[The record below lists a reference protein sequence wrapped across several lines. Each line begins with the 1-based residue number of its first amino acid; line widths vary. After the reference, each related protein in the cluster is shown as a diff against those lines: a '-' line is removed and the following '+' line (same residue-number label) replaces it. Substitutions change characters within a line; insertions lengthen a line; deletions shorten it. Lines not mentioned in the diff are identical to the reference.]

1 MLMSKICHFNRSY
14 VRRTKTYTLSFKR
27 LSKAQADF
35 VCSVFRS
42 LSSCGVVQVY
52 RNGFTLPEYEL
63 RCSVPLVRSVGRS
76 LVVPH
81 SVINSVVS
89 DFGNHDFAIKDII
102 VNELGAPLSHIN
114 TY

>member
-1 MLMSKICHFNRSY
+1 MSKNCHFNRSY
-14 VRRTKTYTLSFKR
+14 VRSTRTYTLSFKR
-27 LSKAQADF
+27 LTKSQADF

-52 RNGFTLPEYEL
+52 QNGFTAPYYEL
-63 RCSVPLVRSVGRS
+63 RCCVPLARGFGRS

-81 SVINSVVS
+81 SVINEIVS
-89 DFGNHDFAIKDII
+89 DFGNHDFDKKDII
-102 VNELGAPLSHIN
+102 VNEIGVPLSNIN